1 MNGWTQRKLPGS
13 ALLVLALAGSLHA
26 GATDDGAM
34 ADESFLM
41 FLADWET
48 AQGDWQD
55 PLEFDGPGWTD
66 TEQMQVNDDDATD
79 ISR

>member
-1 MNGWTQRKLPGS
+1 
-13 ALLVLALAGSLHA
+13 
-26 GATDDGAM
+26 M
-34 ADESFLM
+34 ADESFLL